1 MSTPLNT
8 RRWPRH
14 QVVLPVRIVA
24 LNRHLTP
31 PTLARASEISRAGM
45 ALHARIAVRPGDL
58 MQLQVPTSP
67 PIDITAVVRNRTG
80 DCLGLEFLPQ
90 LPLLT
95 EAREQTK
102 LLRSSVPDGSPELRQ
117 SVRASCNPQTVDAA
131 LRRKQQELRHVQMEI
146 EALNIAILLLADDE
160 DELSKAVNSVPA
172 SHGQNCSSYFRPG
185 TFRYP
190 IQSEQ
195 GANSAVI
202 KT

>member
-1 MSTPLNT
+1 MDREIQSSANSSEASAARILQNRHWSACPARTLLWKCYLSVPRSSAEMMSTPSNT

-31 PTLARASEISRAGM
+31 PTLARGSEISRAGM

-90 LPLLT
+90 LPFVN
-95 EAREQTK
+95 EGREEPK
-102 LLRSSVPDGSPELRQ
+102 LRRSSAPGARQ
-117 SVRASCNPQTVDAA
+117 NYGKLCAPHATHR
-131 LRRKQQELRHVQMEI
+131 
-146 EALNIAILLLADDE
+146 
-160 DELSKAVNSVPA
+160 LSTQLYVE
-172 SHGQNCSSYFRPG
+172 SSR
-185 TFRYP
+185 
-190 IQSEQ
+190 S
-195 GANSAVI
+195 
-202 KT
+202 